1 MLRDSRSDRVQV
13 RIFGATDVG
22 CVRQRND
29 DTYIVDPDLG
39 LAVVAD
45 GIGGMHRGDIAA
57 SIACRVVREQLRR
70 HRRDLEAFV
79 ADPAGYKR
87 DRIEDRL
94 REAVQAANTEVF
106 AAGEALAPGRGMGC
120 TLEAALVLGHT
131 AFAAHVGDARTYF
144 VRAGRAQQITEDHSV
159 VAEKVRRGTMTVDE
173 AKVAPGRNLITRAVG
188 NLPTLRVD
196 TMVMSF
202 SEGDRL
208 VLVSD
213 GVTRYLED
221 VELGVLCHS
230 GDPACPG
237 DVVGLAR
244 SRGGA
249 DNITAVVVAGHPDA
263 THPIAAIDLD
273 ELRRSWLLEGLTGR
287 ELRRVAEVVE
297 KRAVKSGRV
306 LFREGTLGQELF
318 IVLEGEVTITSAGRT
333 LATCRAGDVL
343 GEVALLDPPVRSA
356 TALVTMAARLAVI
369 SRHGFEQLLR
379 EDEGIASRILWA
391 MAHRLSHVVRD
402 QNVRLKAADPVPT
415 KG

>member
-1 MLRDSRSDRVQV
+1 MHLR
-13 RIFGATDVG
+13 IHGATDVG

-70 HRRDLEAFV
+70 HRRDLEAFI
-79 ADPAGYKR
+79 ADPASYKR
-87 DRIEDRL
+87 DRVEDRL

-106 AAGEALAPGRGMGC
+106 AAGEALSPGRGMGC
-120 TLEAALVLGHT
+120 TLEAALVLGRT
-131 AFAAHVGDARTYF
+131 AFVAHVGDARTYF
-144 VRAGRAQQITEDHSV
+144 VRAGHARQITEDHSV
-159 VAEKVRRGTMTVDE
+159 VAEKVRRGVMTAE
-173 AKVAPGRNLITRAVG
+173 QAKVAPSRNLITRAVG

-202 SEGDRL
+202 AEGDRL

-213 GVTRYLED
+213 GVTRYIED
-221 VELGVLCHS
+221 AELGVLCHS

-249 DNITAVVVAGHPDA
+249 DNITTVVVAGHPDLA
-263 THPIAAIDLD
+263 LPIAAVDLD

-297 KRAVKSGRV
+297 KRTVKSGRV
-306 LFREGTLGQELF
+306 LFREGTIGDELF
-318 IVLEGEVTITSAGRT
+318 IVLEGQVTITSGGRT
-333 LATCRAGDVL
+333 LATCGPGDVL
-343 GEVALLDPPVRSA
+343 GEVALLDPPARSA
-356 TALVTMAARLAVI
+356 TALVTLPARLAVI

-379 EDEGIASRILWA
+379 EDEGVASRILWA
-391 MAHRLSHVVRD
+391 LAHRLSHVVRD
-402 QNVRLKAADPVPT
+402 QNARLRPVDPAATGKA
-415 KG
+415 